1 MLISPSGRPLGITE
15 KKKIIIS
22 ENEVQGKQVWGVEFQ
37 PGIQAFEFEEVF
49 QILGDVIRGIAQNA
63 RARKHEAMKM
73 QEVKQELAS
82 MNERMKHEPG

>member
-1 MLISPSGRPLGITE
+1 MLVGPSGKPLGTTE

-22 ENEVQGKQVWGVEFQ
+22 ENTIQGKLVWGVEFH
-37 PGIQAFEFEEVF
+37 PGIEAFEFEEVF

-73 QEVKQELAS
+73 AEVKAK
-82 MNERMKHEPG
+82 MNAINEKENK